1 MSSAHRGDAFEAARF
16 TIDRLKEVVPIW
28 KKEFFSGGA
37 VWIGDQ
43 ACREGVWQTVEEAE
57 TREGGSDAG

>member
-1 MSSAHRGDAFEAARF
+1 
-16 TIDRLKEVVPIW
+16 VVPIW

-43 ACREGVWQTVEEAE
+43 ACREGVWHESGDGTGGVATARPGAE
-57 TREGGSDAG
+57 TKPGG